1 MTQFNNFVLTVSHNV
16 DDDEIYSHVTLPS
29 AITTG
34 MKYCKS
40 VESAQ
45 ETLNQAIKEWYTG
58 LKETCPKLYEH
69 NISSASDDKELEIK
83 KLNDKLLKLSEQ
95 NLKLTQ
101 EVQEFRQEVKDLE
114 RKIEG
119 YQENP
124 WKDFGN
130 LFR

>member
-1 MTQFNNFVLTVSHNV
+1 VG
-16 DDDEIYSHVTLPS
+16 DDEIYSHVTLPS
-29 AITTG
+29 GITTG

-45 ETLNQAIKEWYTG
+45 ETLTKAIKEWYTG

-101 EVQEFRQEVKDLE
+101 EVQEFRQCLKDLQQE
-114 RKIEG
+114 NEG
-119 YQENP
+119 YQKI